1 MTIPEAGQ
9 LVLQASAMS
18 KGGEVFVLD
27 MGEPVKILD
36 VAKSMVRLQG
46 LLPQLDQA
54 KVPAKGEISIQFTG
68 LRPGEK
74 LHEIMVSKEDSYF
87 TYEYKK
93 FYKIL
98 SSLIN
103 TKQIKS
109 YVKKGKKVPNGF
121 EYSSNNNK
129 SWMKRAQLKNWINTY
144 LNSNDFDKI

>member
-1 MTIPEAGQ
+1 MELGQ
-9 LVLQASAMS
+9 
-18 KGGEVFVLD
+18 
-27 MGEPVKILD
+27 
-36 VAKSMVRLQG
+36 
-46 LLPQLDQA
+46 
-54 KVPAKGEISIQFTG
+54 
-68 LRPGEK
+68 EK

-103 TKQIKS
+103 TKKIKN
-109 YVKKGKKVPNGF
+109 YIKKGKKVPNGF